1 MSWNKG
7 LKTGF
12 KNLFGG
18 MRQKGSKYPNAQ
30 QAYADAMVTHRGI
43 KPWETLQGLQG
54 QSQKLDMARRS
65 GKPGTSAWSRLEKRS
80 PSQKR
85 IDRNR
90 PVYGPGLKPSARVG
104 NFDAQYPERFGMM
117 AKYPDTTMSNRMTS
131 ISPRGQKERFE
142 VDWDVLTGKKEGQMA
157 TEIGRVADT
166 YKRNR
171 RRGSLQGEPGYID
184 EVFGFGKK
192 GY

>member
-18 MRQKGSKYPNAQ
+18 MRQRGSQ

-43 KPWETLQGLQG
+43 KPWETLEGLQG

-65 GKPGTSAWSRLEKRS
+65 GKPGKSAWSRLEKRS

-90 PVYGPGLKPSARVG
+90 PVYGPGLRPSARVG
-104 NFDAQYPERFGMM
+104 NFDRLYPERSGM
-117 AKYPDTTMSNRMTS
+117 AYYPDAQQMRIPNRMTS

-142 VDWDVLTGKKEGQMA
+142 VDWDVLTGQKEGQMA